1 MSPLIDLHTR
11 TLLATQPSASASTSN
26 MPRRVVLV
34 LCIVFGILLACLIVA
49 MSIFLARRHKRR
61 KRDTATL
68 NMQREASFIAGT
80 PSVADIIAP
89 PRPSRRPSARTTR
102 IVLPSPELGS
112 VFHLDMVPN
121 MARRASSM
129 CYPAGRRTPGSRP
142 RSGSA
147 PMLQS
152 PSPHYESLFSGT
164 STVVATPELG
174 KYDTPLRVLNPSPHV
189 STSTIGTQ
197 VQKPAPIYYAG
208 FNSSKER
215 LVSSAASADS
225 LFSGSTTTPPLSPSG
240 TWSHSG
246 TNRVESP
253 AEIIAASG
261 VPPSPHIAVECYEM
275 PTNLVDPELTPRA
288 KHPLSSPPPP
298 ERWEPPLGT
307 TGSPV
312 TLSRF
317 PFRFSADGPSPPSL
331 PSITYDPPVLGHQVY
346 GLGFNQ
352 SRSRQSLSGQS
363 TPSLKLKIHHSA
375 SDEIIAIAF
384 APQTINLRAVSDAVR
399 GRLGKYH
406 SILYLD
412 ISIMPPAKA
421 ATIPT
426 RKRNR
431 KRKRRAA
438 SSSSSSSD
446 SSSSSEDESPQV
458 TTIPVSSAGATARV
472 IAQQD
477 DSDSDSDSD
486 SSASETSS
494 TVRSTSPQPTAA
506 TESLPKSKRR
516 DSHSPS
522 PPPTNLPSFLPPP
535 GTDNACQRE
544 EELKARFRRFWMASV
559 ADGFRADLE
568 ELHKEPNLTESRL
581 SLLIDSLA
589 SGADVFMSA
598 PAGNSGRGLES
609 ISGINEM
616 EVVLDGTT

>member
-11 TLLATQPSASASTSN
+11 TLLATQPSASASTSK
-26 MPRRVVLV
+26 MPGRVVII

-112 VFHLDMVPN
+112 VFHLDMVPS

-129 CYPAGRRTPGSRP
+129 CYPTGRRTPGSRP

-152 PSPHYESLFSGT
+152 PSPHYESLFSGS
-164 STVVATPELG
+164 STVVATPEPG

-189 STSTIGTQ
+189 STSTVGTQ

-261 VPPSPHIAVECYEM
+261 GRPLNRSLSQQSALIVPPSPHIAVECYEM
-275 PTNLVDPELTPRA
+275 PANLVDPELTPRA

-331 PSITYDPPVLGHQVY
+331 PSITYDPPVLGSHTEDLTPRISQSSQSHLTVPGHQVY

-399 GRLGKYH
+399 GRLGFE
-406 SILYLD
+406 
-412 ISIMPPAKA
+412 P
-421 ATIPT
+421 
-426 RKRNR
+426 
-431 KRKRRAA
+431 RRMWC
-438 SSSSSSSD
+438 D
-446 SSSSSEDESPQV
+446 Q
-458 TTIPVSSAGATARV
+458 
-472 IAQQD
+472 
-477 DSDSDSDSD
+477 
-486 SSASETSS
+486 
-494 TVRSTSPQPTAA
+494 
-506 TESLPKSKRR
+506 
-516 DSHSPS
+516 
-522 PPPTNLPSFLPPP
+522 
-535 GTDNACQRE
+535 
-544 EELKARFRRFWMASV
+544 
-559 ADGFRADLE
+559 
-568 ELHKEPNLTESRL
+568 
-581 SLLIDSLA
+581 
-589 SGADVFMSA
+589 
-598 PAGNSGRGLES
+598 GLEITNDS
-609 ISGINEM
+609 NLLAW
-616 EVVLDGTT
+616 LDDEHTQGHTRLMLHVE